1 MNDHANIIVRTIELL
16 NFLKI
21 EYISQFI
28 SICFDFNGN
37 NRVIS
42 FLNLHFER
50 IKLGN
55 PSIFFLKN
63 STLGGGSG
71 PGQD

>member
-1 MNDHANIIVRTIELL
+1 MRTIELL
-16 NFLKI
+16 NFVKF

-42 FLNLHFER
+42 FLNLHFDR
-50 IKLGN
+50 IKLFIKYKENDLVSFGRKTRSKQ
-55 PSIFFLKN
+55 PIDAKFYI
-63 STLGGGSG
+63 
-71 PGQD
+71 

>member
-1 MNDHANIIVRTIELL
+1 MRTIELL
-16 NFLKI
+16 NFLKF

-28 SICFDFNGN
+28 SICFEFNGN

-55 PSIFFLKN
+55 PSKKVWKIPH
-63 STLGGGSG
+63 LGGG
-71 PGQD
+71 PDRVKIENTIIECI